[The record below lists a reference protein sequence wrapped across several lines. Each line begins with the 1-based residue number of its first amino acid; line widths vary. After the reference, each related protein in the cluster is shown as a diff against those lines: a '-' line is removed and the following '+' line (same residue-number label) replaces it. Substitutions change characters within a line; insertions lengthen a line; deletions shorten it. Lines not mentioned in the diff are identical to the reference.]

1 MKQSERQLH
10 EELGSQEQPVG
21 LPAFQPSGL
30 CPAMTDVFIITGEP
44 SGELYGALLSGE
56 LRSLKKDIRICGVGG
71 ERMMAEGVELIAGI
85 TGAFGLIEA
94 VSSIKT
100 LRDVFSRITE
110 RLEQDRPSVVVLI
123 DFPDFNLKVAQ
134 RAKSL
139 GIKVLYYVSPQVWA
153 WRRRRIRKIKALSDR
168 IAVVLPFEEKIYRD
182 AGADCEFV
190 GHPIMEEIENTKG
203 SKGFIR
209 ESLGLRPDREVLALL
224 PGSRRHELKRLMPLV
239 ISMVQCFKRDH
250 PNFQYIL
257 PMAPNLFAVDY
268 QEWSGVL
275 EGLGVKVVRGMAT
288 EVLSASDLALI
299 ASGTSTLQA
308 ALCNIPMVVVYKV
321 SPLTYFIG
329 RMLVNV
335 KYISLVN
342 LLMDREVVKELIQYK
357 ATTENVVRELDRIIN
372 DDQVN
377 RYMTESFR
385 EIRSLY
391 EGKRASRR
399 VAEMIGEM
407 SGWLSG

>member
-1 MKQSERQLH
+1 
-10 EELGSQEQPVG
+10 
-21 LPAFQPSGL
+21 
-30 CPAMTDVFIITGEP
+30 MTDVFIITGES
-44 SGELYGALLSGE
+44 SGELYGALLARA
-56 LRSLKKDIRICGVGG
+56 LRSLKEDIRICGVGG

-100 LRDVFSRITE
+100 LRDVFSKITE
-110 RLEQDRPSVVVLI
+110 RLERERPAVVVLI

-134 RAKSL
+134 KAKSL
-139 GIKVLYYVSPQVWA
+139 GIRVLYYVSPQVWA

-182 AGADCEFV
+182 AGANCEFV

-203 SKGFIR
+203 SKGFIKER
-209 ESLGLRPDREVLALL
+209 LGLRPDREVLALL
-224 PGSRRHELKRLMPLV
+224 PGSRRHELKRLMPLFITV
-239 ISMVQCFKRDH
+239 IQCFKRDH

-257 PMAPNLFAVDY
+257 PMAPNLSAVDF

-308 ALCNIPMVVVYKV
+308 ALCNVPMVVVYKV
-321 SPLTYFIG
+321 SPFTYFIG

-342 LLMDREVVKELIQYK
+342 LLMDREVVKELIQYR
-357 ATTENVVRELDRIIN
+357 ATTENVAGELDRIIN
-372 DDQVN
+372 DDQVS
-377 RYMTESFR
+377 RYMTEAFR
-385 EIRSLY
+385 EIRSFY
-391 EGKRASRR
+391 EGKRASQR

-407 SGWLSG
+407 SGWIKVDNEKI